1 MKRSAPNETPY
12 IKSSFPTWLSKHLAR
27 NGEGDYRS
35 PREDYSE
42 LVSSKHDTVTV
53 ALVNTLQMCLPAHNQ
68 ASQPPSRNGG
78 GACKTAFPAEEL

>member
-12 IKSSFPTWLSKHLAR
+12 IKSSFPTWLGKHLAR

-53 ALVNTLQMCLPAHNQ
+53 ALVNEHTANVSACTQP
-68 ASQPPSRNGG
+68 SQS
-78 GACKTAFPAEEL
+78 TS